1 MQNWD
6 RRATFV
12 LAALL
17 TLMGVGHGFNYPA
30 TSQNL
35 VKSAVEGNI
44 AEQIRVVWLTISGM
58 LILFG
63 LLLMREVWGGK
74 TSDGVLILSIGG
86 LLSASGVTGLIVSVG
101 NPFWLQ
107 QVIIGLAVA
116 VIGWRAKV
124 KTQNSI
130 LGLR

>member
-6 RRATFV
+6 RRATYF
-12 LAALL
+12 LGALL
-17 TLMGVGHGFNYPA
+17 LLMGVGHGFNYPA

-58 LILFG
+58 LTLFG
-63 LLLMREVWGGK
+63 LLLMREAWGGK
-74 TSDGVLILSIGG
+74 TTDGVLILSIGS
-86 LLSASGVTGLIVSVG
+86 LLTASGVTGLTVSTG

-116 VIGWRAKV
+116 VIGWRAKGKV
-124 KTQNSI
+124 QITVPMH
-130 LGLR
+130 